1 MPYYYGYGFGIDPL
15 YLLVV
20 LVCTVLGLAAQNY
33 INSTYKTW
41 SKVRSDGDTG
51 ATVARRMLDA
61 NGCSAVGI
69 KGVAGEL
76 TDHYNPQDNN
86 LYLSDA
92 NRSGGSVASVAVAC
106 HEAGHAAQRQSG
118 YAMMKVRTALVP
130 VVNFTQNTWTIVL
143 LLGLF
148 MNIAGL
154 TSLALIFF
162 SFSVL
167 FQLVTLPV
175 EIDGHKY
182 VDGGVADSV
191 PIEHV
196 LEEAGF
202 DRAVVIVTQDR
213 SYEKKPYEFMPAARA
228 RYADYPYLLEAI
240 ETRHDRYNIQ
250 RMHLWKYE
258 REGRALV
265 VAPQKPVEVGHV
277 EHDPAKLLDLY
288 IQGRQEAK
296 RLLSDIEAFV
306 ER

>member
-20 LVCTVLGLAAQNY
+20 LVCTVLGLAAQSY

-61 NGCSAVGI
+61 NGCNAVGI

-143 LLGLF
+143 LMGLF

-154 TSLALIFF
+154 TTLALVFF
-162 SFSVL
+162 SFSVPAGYAAGRDRC
-167 FQLVTLPV
+167 QPTRRGVYRAV
-175 EIDGHKY
+175 GHELQAGQRCQEGP
-182 VDGGVADSV
+182 DGGRAHLRGGGAHLDYSAALPDGSLQQKLQPITSWLDRRRGDSC
-191 PIEHV
+191 PRGAV
-196 LEEAGF
+196 LCVG
-202 DRAVVIVTQDR
+202 
-213 SYEKKPYEFMPAARA
+213 
-228 RYADYPYLLEAI
+228 LESA
-240 ETRHDRYNIQ
+240 
-250 RMHLWKYE
+250 
-258 REGRALV
+258 
-265 VAPQKPVEVGHV
+265 
-277 EHDPAKLLDLY
+277 
-288 IQGRQEAK
+288 QGRSPCA
-296 RLLSDIEAFV
+296 R
-306 ER
+306 

>member
-20 LVCTVLGLAAQNY
+20 LVCTVLGLAAQSY

-51 ATVARRMLDA
+51 ARVARRMLDA
-61 NGCSAVGI
+61 NGCNAVGI

-86 LYLSDA
+86 LYLSEA

-143 LLGLF
+143 LMGLF

-154 TSLALIFF
+154 TTLALIFF
-162 SFSVL
+162 SAALSYGSLQQKLQPITNWVAGRRGDLCPRGAVL
-167 FQLVTLPV
+167 CV
-175 EIDGHKY
+175 G
-182 VDGGVADSV
+182 
-191 PIEHV
+191 
-196 LEEAGF
+196 LEFA
-202 DRAVVIVTQDR
+202 
-213 SYEKKPYEFMPAARA
+213 
-228 RYADYPYLLEAI
+228 
-240 ETRHDRYNIQ
+240 
-250 RMHLWKYE
+250 
-258 REGRALV
+258 
-265 VAPQKPVEVGHV
+265 
-277 EHDPAKLLDLY
+277 
-288 IQGRQEAK
+288 QGRSPCA
-296 RLLSDIEAFV
+296 R
-306 ER
+306 